1 MQGLKRKLIYVTLF
15 ELIAICM
22 SSTLL
27 ALISTRDSLV
37 YAGMAAVASSA
48 IALVWNLIYTSAF
61 EYWEARQAKKGRGL
75 LRRAVHALGFELGLV
90 VLLVP
95 LFAALLG
102 LSLWDAFVY
111 DLGLMVFFMVY
122 TFLFNLGFDHV
133 FGLPASA
140 MPAPMAVADPCHG
153 RT

>member
-1 MQGLKRKLIYVTLF
+1 MQGLKRKLVYVSLF
-15 ELIAICM
+15 ELIAVCM
-22 SSTLL
+22 SSVLL
-27 ALISTRDSLV
+27 SLISTRDSFV
-37 YAGMAAVASSA
+37 YAGVAAVASSA
-48 IALVWNLIYTSAF
+48 IALTWNLVYTTAF
-61 EYWEARQAKKGRGL
+61 EHWEARQTKKGRGL
-75 LRRAVHALGFELGLV
+75 MRRVAHALGFELGLV

-95 LFAALLG
+95 VFAYLLG

-140 MPAPMAVADPCHG
+140 LPASAGTRIADIG
-153 RT
+153 A

>member
-1 MQGLKRKLIYVTLF
+1 MQGLKRKLVYVTLF

-27 ALISTRDSLV
+27 ALISTRDSFV
-37 YAGMAAVASSA
+37 YAGVAALASSA
-48 IALVWNLIYTSAF
+48 IALVWNLVYNSAF
-61 EYWEARQAKKGRGL
+61 EYWEARQARKGRGL
-75 LRRAVHALGFELGLV
+75 LRRAAHALGFELGLV

-95 LFAALLG
+95 LFAVLLG

-140 MPAPMAVADPCHG
+140 MPAPTAEPTAV
-153 RT
+153 

>member
-1 MQGLKRKLIYVTLF
+1 MQGLKRKLVYVTLF
-15 ELIAICM
+15 ELIAVGM

-27 ALISTRDSLV
+27 ALISTRDSFV
-37 YAGMAAVASSA
+37 YAGMAALASSA
-48 IALVWNLIYTSAF
+48 IALVWNLAYTSAF

-75 LRRAVHALGFELGLV
+75 LRRAAHALGFELGLV

-95 LFAALLG
+95 VFALLLG
-102 LSLWDAFVY
+102 LSLWDACVY

-140 MPAPMAVADPCHG
+140 MPAPEAEAWQAAQH
-153 RT
+153 